1 MIYVLVILL
10 QTLGANSLNST
21 LGINSTALGQTTTV
35 PPLYRGIIG
44 VALVI
49 LLLFIGYKFLRL
61 LVSALFVV
69 IILLI
74 IASTAY
80 YFLKYG
86 AFSVSYS
93 TAFLYDVYTWFAN
106 GRLAQITGITTVM
119 PTVPTT
125 SVSTTINATAA
136 NIIANKSS

>member
-1 MIYVLVILL
+1 MICVLVILL

-21 LGINSTALGQTTTV
+21 LGINSTALGQTTAV